1 MLSAVQHERAPR
13 CISQFR
19 RSPENFTVE
28 RKPTAGCNQQRDP
41 VSAAVRMS
49 QQQCLQITGAAA
61 AASSI
66 APPHHPL

>member
-13 CISQFR
+13 CIPQFR

-28 RKPTAGCNQQRDP
+28 RKPTAGCNQQRDTA
-41 VSAAVRMS
+41 AAVRMS
-49 QQQCLQITGAAA
+49 QPQQRLINGAAA
-61 AASSI
+61 AASSV